1 MLLIN
6 VKYGGGIVYVNKIT
20 IFVLGKGS
28 NKCLTDI

>member
-6 VKYGGGIVYVNKIT
+6 IKYGGIVYVNKIT

>member
-1 MLLIN
+1 MLN
-6 VKYGGGIVYVNKIT
+6 MGGIVYVNKIT